1 MFSRIPAQASFFY
14 SGKWI
19 QEMDYVLL
27 TTLIEMRNGI
37 GRDDA
42 AFPNYM
48 IRLCVKLINRR
59 FGCEL
64 SCSDVNTRLMVLKQ
78 RYETFKVLVA
88 THGVRWE
95 QADKI
100 VVANEEV
107 WRGVLMV
114 RIFIFNSCIGDRFF
128 KRIMN
133 SRFVFFK
140 LNAFA
145 GAYYHRDE
153 PHFNELATIFGYND
167 VKVDDATEVITISDN
182 TEIVVITDT
191 VEPNAPVRG
200 RMQQLDVDL
209 DEVNSPSPGAA
220 CRVRRKLFHFDSVK
234 LDLDHLSSSNSPSR
248 VIPAKKLTVSSPKGS
263 SGASCSPLPRSRKTL
278 P

>member
-1 MFSRIPAQASFFY
+1 
-14 SGKWI
+14 
-19 QEMDYVLL
+19 MDYVLL

-107 WRGVLMV
+107 WRGVLM
-114 RIFIFNSCIGDRFF
+114 
-128 KRIMN
+128 
-133 SRFVFFK
+133 